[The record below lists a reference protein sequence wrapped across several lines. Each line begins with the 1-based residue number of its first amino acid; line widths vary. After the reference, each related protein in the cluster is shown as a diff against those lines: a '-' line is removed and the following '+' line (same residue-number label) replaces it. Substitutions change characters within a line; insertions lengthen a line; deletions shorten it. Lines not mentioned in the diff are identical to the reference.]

1 MKERDDKIYSKIGIY
16 GIKNLINNKIYVGK
30 TGMNFGDR
38 WDSHKALLKSGKH
51 DNPHLQNAWNK
62 YGAENFEF
70 FIIEE
75 CSLEQLNEREMYW
88 IEYYRELDLSYNIHD
103 GGDGGINLGK
113 HLSAETKKK
122 IGEKNKVNM
131 TGRKASD
138 ETRKKMSES
147 HKGILAGRKQTDEAK
162 EINSLSHQK
171 YAEEHPKK
179 LTVEDVIAIR
189 AAHNNGE
196 SCASIAR
203 RYNVSPQCINDIC
216 NYKRW
221 KQIP

>member
-1 MKERDDKIYSKIGIY
+1 MR
-16 GIKNLINNKIYVGK
+16 
-30 TGMNFGDR
+30 R
-38 WDSHKALLKSGKH
+38 
-51 DNPHLQNAWNK
+51 
-62 YGAENFEF
+62 
-70 FIIEE
+70 
-75 CSLEQLNEREMYW
+75 
-88 IEYYRELDLSYNIHD
+88 
-103 GGDGGINLGK
+103 GINLGK

-122 IGEKNKVNM
+122 IGEKNRINM
-131 TGRKASD
+131 TGRKASE
-138 ETRKKMSES
+138 ETKKKMPES